1 MKNLIKVY
9 YSMDQGILIDH
20 HLELMRF
27 DDNYNVYISRK
38 ALKHFVESRKKE
50 MAENHT
56 EQEILNKLYFA
67 VDNVVGVYV
76 NFDEFK
82 INELQRLIYTKYF
95 NELAYHSLRIV
106 ADNVSNT
113 LQICSIHFQKRKI
126 PP

>member
-1 MKNLIKVY
+1 MLIKIY
-9 YSMDQGILIDH
+9 YHMDHGVLIDN

-27 DDNYNVYISRK
+27 DDRYTIYISRK

-50 MAENHT
+50 MVETHT
-56 EQEILNKLYFA
+56 EEEILNKLYFA
-67 VDNVVGVYV
+67 VDNVVVTYV
-76 NFDEFK
+76 NYDEFK
-82 INELQRLIYTKYF
+82 INVLQRLIYTKYF

-113 LQICSIHFQKRKI
+113 FEVCSIHFQKRKI